1 LSGLVEYF
9 ATSRVAALLAVTVAV
24 AVVVGLLARRR
35 GASTGRSV
43 LMAALVVSMAVIV
56 VATLLRDGLPSQA
69 QWDGLTQWSSEGWA
83 RISASPSASQ
93 VLANIVL
100 FAPAALLLTLLT
112 RAPLVSWMVM
122 AGTAALMEVAQAV
135 TTVGVADV
143 ADLLANT
150 VGATVGV
157 AAGALVLL
165 LDRHA
170 EDRRAPLRFL
180 LVILVV
186 LTVAAVMMPWA
197 AQQRHDRLS
206 QDLAERFAGTDLDAY
221 RQWERDD
228 RLYEEV
234 FDVAGVFADGTSDS
248 GESVTVRYPASFF
261 LSRRCVLLTWSP
273 DGIDLTRAGGSAACD
288 DLMR

>member
-1 LSGLVEYF
+1 LGGLVEYF
-9 ATSRVAALLAVTVAV
+9 ATSRVAALLAVTVAA

-35 GASTGRSV
+35 GASIGRS
-43 LMAALVVSMAVIV
+43 LLLAALVVSMAVIV
-56 VATLLRDGLPSQA
+56 VATLLRDGLPSQV
-69 QWDGLTQWSSEGWA
+69 QWQGLTQWSSEGWA
-83 RISASPSASQ
+83 RISGSPSASQ

-100 FAPAALLLTLLT
+100 FAPAGLVLTVLT

-122 AGTAALMEVAQAV
+122 AGTAALMEVAQAI
-135 TTVGVADV
+135 TAVGVADV

-157 AAGALVLL
+157 ATGALVLL
-165 LDRHA
+165 LDRNA
-170 EDRRAPLRFL
+170 EDRRAPVRFL
-180 LVILVV
+180 LVLLVV
-186 LTVAAVMMPWA
+186 LAVAAVTMPWA
-197 AQQRHDRLS
+197 AQERQDRLA
-206 QDLAERFAGTDLDAY
+206 QDLADRFAGTDLDVY

-248 GESVTVRYPASFF
+248 GGSVTVRHPASFF

-273 DGIDLTRAGGSAACD
+273 DGVDLTRASGSAACD
-288 DLMR
+288 DLLR